1 MDLPGASS
9 LALGSR
15 ARERE
20 EGREKER
27 KEQEREKRGEKERWR
42 ERKKQKREVKKRE
55 EKKRGEK
62 GSPRSPVFAHAHAP
76 RNCVLLAVEGFCL
89 SKNRLGMAAERED
102 YRFLPRSRGKP
113 KCQSPLGEPGENVKI
128 SRKVA
133 ELLPLSWRKWCD
145 VSGLRMRT
153 ARFRCFICSSCR
165 IVSPAS

>member
-55 EKKRGEK
+55 EKKERRERQPSISRVCARARASKLRLISRG
-62 GSPRSPVFAHAHAP
+62 
-76 RNCVLLAVEGFCL
+76 
-89 SKNRLGMAAERED
+89 
-102 YRFLPRSRGKP
+102 RFLFIEKP
-113 KCQSPLGEPGENVKI
+113 TRNGGRKRRLSISPSFARKAEVSVALG
-128 SRKVA
+128 
-133 ELLPLSWRKWCD
+133 
-145 VSGLRMRT
+145 
-153 ARFRCFICSSCR
+153 
-165 IVSPAS
+165 